1 MIAARASQSRGT
13 NRFGGILLGTLP
25 LRSIAV
31 VGAGVSGWLAAA
43 TLRRVLGEDCAVT
56 VASLPD
62 DNAISG
68 ALAAAPSFHRL
79 LGLLGA
85 DERALLR
92 DTDGTFRLGTL
103 FHGWGAPKQQYF
115 QGFGSIGAKL
125 DGVPFQHHW
134 LRAASAGGAAA
145 FEDFSMAAQL
155 AKLDRFATPH
165 NDPRS
170 VLSLFSYGW
179 HFDSKLLASAL
190 RAFALQLGV
199 TERGGP
205 LSDVELD
212 TAGDI
217 RAVRIGGERVAA
229 EFFVDCSGASAAL
242 ARPLGAAFED
252 WSAWLPCDRM
262 QWTRADAAGS
272 LRPYTGI
279 EAQASGW
286 SFSLP
291 LQRHTVRGWVY
302 ASEYTSDAE
311 IAALLARVSSTPPGV
326 RTLLR
331 GRPREFWV
339 RNCLLLPGEAL
350 EPLESA
356 GLHLAQTGITRWL
369 AHFPAHADSPTDRG
383 EYNRLTAEEYDRIL
397 DLMALH
403 YHATT
408 RDDSPFWR
416 RCRAME
422 PPATLAHRVELFADS
437 ARLTIGEEE
446 HCGADGWLAVL
457 LGQGIEPRSYDPLA
471 EATPLPV
478 ARDALAKMAADM
490 QARAQAAPM
499 QRDFLARN
507 GLLATPGPRSAA

>member
-1 MIAARASQSRGT
+1 MSASQSRGT
-13 NRFGGILLGTLP
+13 NMHGGILLGTLP

-68 ALAAAPSFHRL
+68 ALAAAPSLHRL

-92 DTDGTFRLGTL
+92 ATRGTYRLGTL
-103 FHGWGAPKQQYF
+103 FSNWGAREQRYF

-125 DGVPFQHHW
+125 GAVPFQHHW
-134 LRAASAGGAAA
+134 LRVARGGDCAA
-145 FEDFSMAAQL
+145 FEEFSMAAQL
-155 AKLDRFATPH
+155 AKLDRFAPPH

-179 HFDSKLLASAL
+179 HFDAKLLADLL
-190 RAFALQLGV
+190 RAFALHLGV
-199 TERGGP
+199 TERSGP
-205 LSDVELD
+205 LGEVELD

-217 RAVRIGGERVAA
+217 RAVRIGGEPLTAD
-229 EFFVDCSGASAAL
+229 FFVDCSGTAAAL
-242 ARPLGAAFED
+242 SGPLGVAQED
-252 WSAWLPCDRM
+252 WSAWLPCDRL
-262 QWTRADAAGS
+262 QWTHSVAAES
-272 LRPYTGI
+272 LRPFTEI
-279 EAQASGW
+279 EAQESGW

-291 LQRHTVRGWVY
+291 LQRYTVRGWVY
-302 ASEYTSDAE
+302 SSEYTSDAE
-311 IAALLARVSSTPPGV
+311 VAARLAPGSSTPPPHM
-326 RTLLR
+326 RPLLR

-369 AHFPAHADSPTDRG
+369 AHFPAQPDSPTDRG

-397 DLMALH
+397 DLMVLH
-403 YHATT
+403 YHVTL

-422 PPATLAHRVELFADS
+422 PPATLARRIALFTDS

-446 HCGADGWLAVL
+446 HCGVDGWLAVL
-457 LGQGIEPRSYDPLA
+457 FGQGIQPRSYDPLA
-471 EATPLPV
+471 EATPLAA
-478 ARDALAKMAADM
+478 ARDALAKMAAEM
-490 QARAQAAPM
+490 RTRAREAPT
-499 QRDFLARN
+499 QREFLARN
-507 GLLATPGPRSAA
+507 GLLDTAGARGPA